1 MTFIDTHPH
10 IISDN
15 TTKYPP
21 APLFGKRS
29 DWSQER
35 PTTVETLIAAMD
47 EAGVA
52 RAAVV
57 HSSTTYGYD
66 NSYVVDG
73 CAKYPDRLVAVGSVD
88 VLQPDATHTIRGW
101 VARGLAGLRLFTGG
115 STKDFDPSELD
126 DPRSFP
132 SWELCAELNLPM
144 CIQTGPIGLPQI
156 TKLARQFPNVRIL
169 LDHLARPD
177 VLDGP
182 PYANAASLFEIA
194 PLPNI
199 YLKLTPRIF
208 GDVKKGSA
216 SAETFFPKVVQAFTS
231 QRLCWGSNYPTS
243 EGTLIANLDQ
253 ANAGLASLSEDDR
266 ALDLRQDRANALPKA
281 GRLNSEPNRRKNPH
295 GDIRRGNRQDER
307 NGIRRLEEMVDPHP
321 PRPRSYPC
329 LRLPHQPAPGP
340 AR

>member
-1 MTFIDTHPH
+1 MASFIDIHPH
-10 IISDN
+10 IISDDVSR
-15 TTKYPP
+15 YPP

-52 RAAVV
+52 KAAVV

-73 CAKYPDRLVAVGSVD
+73 CAQYPDRLVAVGSVD
-88 VLQPDATHTIRGW
+88 VLEPDAPETIRKW
-101 VARGLAGLRLFTGG
+101 VDRGLAGLRLFTGG

-126 DPRSFP
+126 NPSSFP
-132 SWELCAELNLPM
+132 AWELCGELGLSM
-144 CIQTGPIGLPQI
+144 CIQTGPIGLPQV
-156 TKLARQFPNVRIL
+156 TSLARRFPKVAII

-182 PYANAASLFEIA
+182 PYKAAASLFELA
-194 PLPNI
+194 PIENI

-216 SAETFFPKVVQAFTS
+216 SPETFFPILVEKFGS
-231 QRLCWGSNYPTS
+231 KRLAWGSNFPTS
-243 EGTLIANLDQ
+243 EGTLIANLDKAQ
-253 ANAGLASLSEDDR
+253 GGLKSLSEEDR
-266 ALDLRQDRANALPKA
+266 AWIFGKTAQVLYPKLA
-281 GRLNSEPNRRKNPH
+281 
-295 GDIRRGNRQDER
+295 D
-307 NGIRRLEEMVDPHP
+307 
-321 PRPRSYPC
+321 
-329 LRLPHQPAPGP
+329 
-340 AR
+340 